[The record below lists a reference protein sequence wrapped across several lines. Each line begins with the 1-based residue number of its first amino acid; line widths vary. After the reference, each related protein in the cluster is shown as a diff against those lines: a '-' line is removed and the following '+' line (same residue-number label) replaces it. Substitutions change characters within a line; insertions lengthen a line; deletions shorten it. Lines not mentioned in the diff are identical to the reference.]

1 MIADRGDD
9 PARRHL
15 VRDRLCG
22 REVERHRLL
31 DEEGQGLGERGPLR
45 RSVGEGRHADV
56 DRVEFFLGQH
66 VVELGIGAGAEAL
79 RRFAGPVFGRIREGR
94 EFHIVELLQHAH
106 VAVGDAA
113 RADEAQTRPRHAC
126 SPGRPRFEAAINV
139 RGVVRHAGG
148 RE

>member
-1 MIADRGDD
+1 MVAAPGYEGRPGHGCRALLGDREFD
-9 PARRHL
+9 
-15 VRDRLCG
+15 C
-22 REVERHRLL
+22 HRLL